1 MIIPTLGNGQLY
13 EVHRSKAA
21 MLIEIEKRKALF
33 LTCCI
38 TAVVTFGV
46 IAFIVRG

>member
-13 EVHRSKAA
+13 EVHRTKPA
-21 MLIEIEKRKALF
+21 MLIAIQKRKALF

-46 IAFIVRG
+46 IMFLVRS